1 MRLIFARHAES
12 TANQEGRWQGHAD
25 YPLST
30 KGQAQAVRLAN
41 TLAQE
46 FGRHSA
52 EGRSIQLYASPL
64 TRAQATAQAV
74 GADCGLP
81 VIEEPA
87 LIEYDVGIFSGRT
100 WAEIE
105 SDCPSVAQ
113 AFGKYRN
120 WDAVPGAERFV
131 ERAERAQAVLKGLFD
146 RHQDGDVLV
155 CVTHGGF
162 LQYLLAAVLG
172 TRRIWGVR
180 PGNTAIFDFVL
191 TKAAQASD
199 QHATDGLSPYLCRI
213 QRFNDQSHLYG
224 LRDGS

>member
-12 TANQEGRWQGHAD
+12 TANREGRWQGHAD

-41 TLAQE
+41 SLAQE
-46 FGRHSA
+46 FGQHAA

-64 TRAQATAQAV
+64 TRAQATAQAIGV
-74 GADCGLP
+74 ACGLS
-81 VIEEPA
+81 VIQEPA

-113 AFGKYRN
+113 AFNERRD
-120 WDAVPGAERFV
+120 WDVVPGAERFA

-146 RHQDGDVLV
+146 RHQDGDVLL

-162 LQYLLAAVLG
+162 LQYLLAAVLN
-172 TRRIWGVR
+172 TQRIWGVR

-199 QHATDGLSPYLCRI
+199 HHAPDGLSPYLCRI
-213 QRFNDQSHLYG
+213 QRFNDQSHLSNSP
-224 LRDGS
+224 DAA